1 MAYVSSLARRAL
13 ALGCAA
19 CLLLAAV
26 GAGADEVTVPVN
38 LQVELLGRIVRYER
52 TFAAEATPIALL
64 VVSRTNAPEC
74 VRVSSQLTAELRRAG
89 RIGGRVIT
97 VSAAAYTTP
106 AALRAQVGSSHARL
120 VYLGAGLGRDVPAI
134 ATALGGAGV
143 ITVAAV
149 GADVDRGAVVGFELV
164 SSRPR
169 IVVNLAAARAQRLQ
183 FNAQFL
189 RLARIVQ

>member
-1 MAYVSSLARRAL
+1 MSSLARRAV
-13 ALGCAA
+13 ALVCAA
-19 CLLLAAV
+19 SLLLAAV
-26 GAGADEVTVPVN
+26 AATADEVTVPVN
-38 LQVELLGRIVRYER
+38 LQIELLGRIVRYER
-52 TFAAEATPIALL
+52 TYASEATPIAVL

-89 RIGGRVIT
+89 RIGGRALT
-97 VSAAAYTTP
+97 VSTAAYTTP
-106 AALRAQVGSSHARL
+106 AALRAQVGTSHARL

-134 ATALGGAGV
+134 ATALAGAGV

-169 IVVNLAAARAQRLQ
+169 IVINLTTARAQRLQ

-189 RLARIVQ
+189 RLARVVQ

>member
-1 MAYVSSLARRAL
+1 MSSLARRAV
-13 ALGCAA
+13 ALVCAA
-19 CLLLAAV
+19 SLLLAAV
-26 GAGADEVTVPVN
+26 AATADEVTVPVN
-38 LQVELLGRIVRYER
+38 LQIELLGRIVRYER
-52 TFAAEATPIALL
+52 TYASEATPIAVL

-89 RIGGRVIT
+89 RIGGRALT
-97 VSAAAYTTP
+97 VSTAAYTTP
-106 AALRAQVGSSHARL
+106 AALRAQVGTSHARL

-134 ATALGGAGV
+134 ATALAGAGV